1 MTCVS
6 AQSQCEIQCAPSQSE
21 IQCAPSQSEIQC
33 ALYALS
39 QCSSGYSNS
48 KDDCIDYLKQY
59 NNNNPTN
66 RITLIEYTDNESH
79 VIIIIEIKIIKIK
92 IETNFNNFCQ
102 ANIIEIGKTTY
113 IFNIKNFMLEIMKT
127 KKQFTDIIRMIIYN
141 TNQPV
146 KKTVLNDYFHF
157 NRKPFTKTPD
167 INCEQFKT
175 KLDKL
180 KLVNIKPKEKIVIP
194 PDLVGL
200 IKNNI
205 ELIINNMRTVNENST
220 HQHIIIPSE
229 PLNHFIIKIKL
240 SDNYKDIYEKY
251 GEYIEFRLIINEQ
264 VYPIQP
270 PKLEYIGTIPL
281 TMQLLLTLENLSILT
296 QSKWSTLT
304 TFDILIVKL
313 AEQIENNLRA
323 HIDEN
328 EDKTY
333 KEYKENNKKLYSIM
347 PHIQLLPINIVLPEK
362 LIRSS
367 IIGTGIG
374 YGISGASEWNWTA
387 HEQKQLE
394 KQKDTITYLHAIDAL
409 INQIEDP
416 YINYSPFMSVIITY
430 INEFAILE
438 YETKKDLYMVIFKCL
453 LNLINTNI
461 SQEHINIISK
471 KLDIILTA
479 ISQMKYMRKQELV
492 DLNKLLTLYKSRAQV
507 DPEDMY
513 VEQTCLTCDEAY
525 TQKMIIL
532 TDKYNTIPMNIDY
545 HYYKHKYQNEKT
557 NFTSKTLQRILKEI
571 KSVQGS
577 DLPKDPLIH
586 YMYDESE
593 IQYGTFLIAGPVDT
607 PYENGLF
614 LFDIYY
620 PPEFPNVPPHVQLKT
635 TGGGSVRFNPNLYAC
650 GKVCLSLLGT
660 WTGPGWTPQSTLYQI
675 LLSISSLIFIDKP
688 YFNEPGYERDMN
700 TANGQILSKTY
711 NEKLMPSTIEWAMI
725 DMIRNSPPGY
735 EEIIKTHF
743 KYKGCKIIETIDR
756 WINTCTN
763 KDMQQKIAF
772 ARGRFVALIETL

>member
-1 MTCVS
+1 MDTS
-6 AQSQCEIQCAPSQSE
+6 IPN
-21 IQCAPSQSEIQC
+21 
-33 ALYALS
+33 
-39 QCSSGYSNS
+39 GYSNS
-48 KDDCIDYLKQY
+48 KADCIDFIKQH
-59 NNNNPTN
+59 NSTNPIN
-66 RITLIEYTDNESH
+66 CIELIEYTDNESF
-79 VIIIIEIKIIKIK
+79 VIIIIEIKNIKIK
-92 IETNFNNFCQ
+92 IETNFNTFCQ

-113 IFNIKNFMLEIMKT
+113 IFNIKNCMLKIIST
-127 KKQFTDIIRMIIYN
+127 KKQFTDIIRMIINN

-146 KKTVLNDYFHF
+146 KRTELCDLYRF
-157 NRKPFTKTPD
+157 NQNLYTKTPN
-167 INCEQFKT
+167 INWEQFKG
-175 KLDKL
+175 KLYKFKIL
-180 KLVNIKPKEKIVIP
+180 HIKPKEQLSVP
-194 PDLVGL
+194 PDLVGVV
-200 IKNNI
+200 KNNI
-205 ELIINNMRTVNENST
+205 ESIINNMRTVNENSD
-220 HQHIIIPSE
+220 HSHIIIPSE

-328 EDKTY
+328 EDTTY
-333 KEYKENNKKLYSIM
+333 KEYKEYNKKLYSIM

-367 IIGTGIG
+367 IIATGIG
-374 YGISGASEWNWTA
+374 YGTSKTSDWDWKA

-394 KQKDTITYLHAIDAL
+394 KQKNMITYLQSINNIINKID
-409 INQIEDP
+409 DP
-416 YINYSPFMSVIITY
+416 YINYSPFISVIITW

-453 LNLINTNI
+453 FNLINKNI

-471 KLDIILTA
+471 KLDIILME
-479 ISQMKYMRKQELV
+479 INQIEYI
-492 DLNKLLTLYKSRAQV
+492 DKLAALYKSRADV
-507 DPEDMY
+507 NIEDTY

-525 TQKMIIL
+525 TQQMIIL
-532 TDKYNTIPMNIDY
+532 TDKYNTMVLDIDS
-545 HYYKHKYQNEKT
+545 HYYKKKEQNGKT
-557 NFTSKTLQRILKEI
+557 NYTSKTLQRILKEI
-571 KSVQGS
+571 KSVQGTG
-577 DLPKDPLIH
+577 LPKNPLIH
-586 YMYDESE
+586 YIYDDSE
-593 IQYGTFLIAGPVDT
+593 IQYGTFIIAGPVDT

-635 TGGGSVRFNPNLYAC
+635 TGSGSVRFNPNLYAC

-660 WTGPGWTPQSTLYQI
+660 WSGPAWTPQSTLYQI
-675 LLSISSLIFIDKP
+675 LVSISALILIDKP
-688 YFNEPGYERDMN
+688 YFNEPGYEADMN
-700 TANGQILSKTY
+700 TERGRSLSKTY
-711 NEKLMPSTIEWAMI
+711 NEKLMPSTIEWAMV
-725 DMIRNSPPGY
+725 DMIRNPPHGY

-743 KYKGCKIIETIDR
+743 KYKSSNISETINK
-756 WINTCTN
+756 WLNECTN
-763 KDMQQKIAF
+763 KEIQQKIQLAHD
-772 ARGRFVALIETL
+772 RFNKVVETL

>member
-1 MTCVS
+1 MTDTS
-6 AQSQCEIQCAPSQSE
+6 IPN
-21 IQCAPSQSEIQC
+21 
-33 ALYALS
+33 
-39 QCSSGYSNS
+39 GYSNS
-48 KDDCIDYLKQY
+48 KEDCIDFIKQH
-59 NNNNPTN
+59 NSNNPTN
-66 RITLIEYTDNESH
+66 CIELIEYTDNESF
-79 VIIIIEIKIIKIK
+79 VNIIIEIKNIKIK

-102 ANIIEIGKTTY
+102 ANIIEIGKTTF
-113 IFNIKNFMLEIMKT
+113 IFNINKFMIKIIYT
-127 KKQFTDIIRMIIYN
+127 KKKFTDIIRMIINN

-167 INCEQFKT
+167 INYDKYKSELSKFKI
-175 KLDKL
+175 L
-180 KLVNIKPKEKIVIP
+180 NIKPKEQLSIP
-194 PDLVGL
+194 PDLVGVV
-200 IKNNI
+200 KNNI
-205 ELIINNMRTVNENST
+205 ESIINNMRTVNENSD
-220 HQHIIIPSE
+220 HSHIIIPSE

-313 AEQIENNLRA
+313 AEQIENHLRA
-323 HIDEN
+323 HIDDN
-328 EDKTY
+328 EDETY
-333 KEYKENNKKLYSIM
+333 KEYKEYNKKVYSIM

-367 IIGTGIG
+367 IIATGIG
-374 YGISGASEWNWTA
+374 YGTSKTSEWDWKA

-394 KQKDTITYLHAIDAL
+394 KQKNMMTYLQSINDIINKID
-409 INQIEDP
+409 DP
-416 YINYSPFMSVIITY
+416 YINYSPFMSVIITW

-453 LNLINTNI
+453 FNLINKNI
-461 SQEHINIISK
+461 SQKHINIISK
-471 KLDIILTA
+471 KLDIILME
-479 ISQMKYMRKQELV
+479 INQIEHI
-492 DLNKLLTLYKSRAQV
+492 DKLAALYKSRADV
-507 DPEDMY
+507 NMEDTY

-525 TQKMIIL
+525 TQQMIIL
-532 TDKYNTIPMNIDY
+532 TDKYNTMLLDIDY
-545 HYYKHKYQNEKT
+545 HYYKKKEQNEKT
-557 NFTSKTLQRILKEI
+557 HYTPKTLQRILKEI
-571 KSVQGS
+571 RSVQGTG
-577 DLPKDPLIH
+577 LPKNPLIH
-586 YMYDESE
+586 YMCDESE
-593 IQYGTFLIAGPVDT
+593 IQYGTFIIAGPVNT

-660 WTGPGWTPQSTLYQI
+660 WSGPAWTPQSTLYQI
-675 LLSISSLIFIDKP
+675 LVSISALILIDKP
-688 YFNEPGYERDMN
+688 YFNEPGYEADMN
-700 TANGQILSKTY
+700 TERGLSLSKTY
-711 NEKLMPSTIEWAMI
+711 NEKLMPSTIEWAMV
-725 DMIRNSPPGY
+725 DMIRNPPHGY

-743 KYKGCKIIETIDR
+743 KYKNGNISETINK
-756 WINTCTN
+756 WLNECTN
-763 KDMQQKIAF
+763 KEIQQKMLF
-772 ARGRFVALIETL
+772 AYDRFNKVVKTL